1 MPSVSKDL
9 LLLSLRG
16 IFASRKR
23 KEIDLCYG
31 ICGQTWLQLGI
42 CMVSEL
48 EQGSFVMNYRKRG
61 QTTSISSNGPIFVRT
76 HQSQVTAFAVG
87 CDFTSVDAK
96 GEDAFSG
103 LWMSSGLTNI

>member
-16 IFASRKR
+16 IFASTKR

-31 ICGQTWLQLGI
+31 SCGQTWLQLGI

-48 EQGSFVMNYRKRG
+48 EQGSFVTNYRKCE
-61 QTTSISSNGPIFVRT
+61 QTTSISTNGSIFVRIC
-76 HQSQVTAFAVG
+76 QNQVTAFAVG
-87 CDFTSVDAK
+87 CDFTSADTEGA
-96 GEDAFSG
+96 
-103 LWMSSGLTNI
+103 